1 MDLPVI
7 DTPIFPRWVWIEEIT
22 YSHIP
27 IATLITAF
35 MVLAPVYEYVGY
47 RRGDPRFERLAK
59 SLVWF
64 SLILFSP
71 GAALGT
77 GIPMWIMGAYPE
89 FWSRWSNLFFW
100 PLIAQFV
107 FFLGE
112 VVFLFFFYYLA
123 WDALKE
129 RKRLHVGCGVVAALF
144 GLAVQF
150 VWDALGAYM
159 MTPSVPLPGVDQPAA
174 WSAAA
179 FWNPSFPFLFSH
191 RFFGNISYAMLL
203 TGGVFALKHWRAKV
217 ETERDYFGWGAN
229 LMFTV
234 GFLAF
239 FFMPFIGWGY
249 ARVIQTNAPVA
260 FHAIMGG
267 HTGPHFLIKMG
278 FVAVLVAIGATYFFT
293 RYRSKAALGAVSVG
307 VGCLALLFYWHPPL
321 HWLPGGLGGWRVGTV
336 VLLAV
341 FLVSLWALRGRL
353 RPDVGPWRW
362 ALFGAGVAAC
372 CAFLI
377 GGFVRERSKS
387 PDTVYGQIVKPE
399 VLDWE
404 ADRFLFYE
412 RCLGCHATPGEIESS
427 GAKDWGERVA
437 TERQRPGVSLTDD
450 EAARLVRY
458 LEGRGR

>member
-1 MDLPVI
+1 MDLPLI

-27 IATLITAF
+27 IATLVTAF
-35 MVLAPVYEYVGY
+35 MVLAPIYEYVGY
-47 RRGDPRFERLAK
+47 RRGDPRFDRLAR

-77 GIPMWIMGAYPE
+77 GIPMWIMGTYPE

-123 WDALKE
+123 WDALRD
-129 RKRLHVGCGVVAALF
+129 RKRLHIAFGTVAALF

-159 MTPSVPLPGVDQPAA
+159 LTPSVPLPGVLQPVG

-203 TGGVFALKHWRAKV
+203 TGGVFALKHWRAKADA
-217 ETERDYFGWGAN
+217 ERDYFGWGAN

-239 FFMPFIGWGY
+239 FAMPFIGWGY
-249 ARVIQTNAPVA
+249 ARVIQANAPVA

-267 HTGPHFLIKMG
+267 HTGPHFTIKMG
-278 FVAVLVAIGATYFFT
+278 FVTALVAVGAAYFFA
-293 RYRSKAALGAVSVG
+293 RYRARAALGAVSVG
-307 VGCLALLFYWHPPL
+307 LAALLLLLLNHPPL
-321 HWLPGGLGGWRVGTV
+321 GWVPGGKPVWQTASAVGLLGFIAVLWFAGHRLQPAAVG
-336 VLLAV
+336 A
-341 FLVSLWALRGRL
+341 
-353 RPDVGPWRW
+353 WRW
-362 ALFGAGVAAC
+362 FLFSAGMAAF
-372 CAFLI
+372 CAFLV

-387 PDTVYGQIVKPE
+387 PDTVYGEIVKPE

-404 ADRFLFYE
+404 ADRYLLYQ
-412 RCLGCHATPGEIESS
+412 RCLGCHQTPRQIEAYR
-427 GAKDWGERVA
+427 GDWTERLAV
-437 TERQRPGVSLTDD
+437 ERQRPGVSVSD
-450 EAARLVRY
+450 EEAHRLVRY